1 MKLKESVSYG
11 VSISKPGKPS
21 IIFWILILVCS
32 FSVGFALFNKDSEDY
47 RHHTEILGV
56 TSGMIYF
63 TVWLMAGVTVAF
75 ITGAL
80 SFIDYFVKRSLSTTV
95 IGSASLVIGIYEIFY
110 FFVRIKDPSS
120 TVDIYSRWF
129 ICRSLHLVLAF
140 GATLYFSYSSLKAI
154 RNPNNRN
161 SRLLSFHIFNLL
173 ALLLAVA
180 ATFLLEHE
188 LFWHVSLS
196 GVRHPFEI
204 VLIAFYLYFAFV
216 LLPVFLKRFPSVFG
230 HLLRLSVIPAVLS
243 SLLIAFNDQPFD
255 VFFNTAY
262 FLRISQYLMPLLGI
276 GLNYIESSSRERR
289 TVMQLRNQIRE
300 RIHAQQ
306 KLQQREALLASA
318 EKIAHLGSW
327 HYHPESG
334 DLEWSDEMYTIFGE
348 EVNAF
353 NPDSKQWKDWVLE
366 PYWDM
371 VSEKMTSAVLNKG
384 SYNMEFQIKRSS
396 GQIRHILA
404 QGYYSNEDNRLLNIM
419 LDLTEVKE
427 AGFRVEQSEALLK
440 EAEALSHN
448 GSWEWNQEKN
458 IFFWS
463 DEMYR
468 IHGLEPQK
476 EEIDLRFYLNL
487 IHPDD
492 VEHFVTILA
501 DTQFL
506 LNAFSINYR
515 IVRPD
520 GEVRHLSLNGKF
532 KTDFSG
538 NVQKILGN
546 TQDVT
551 DLKLASE
558 KLEQSESIYKTIVRN
573 VPDSAIF
580 LFDKELKL
588 ILSGGPALSIIDP
601 ASNISNAHN
610 FHYLFFKNKD
620 SQPLLY
626 FNMAFDGQEN
636 RVEHRIGTKV
646 FKIVF
651 TPVYLSGGSVFGVM
665 VVMNDITDLKHA
677 QQSLEGKINELNRSN
692 SDLEQFAYIA
702 SHDLQE
708 PLRKIRAFGERLNIR
723 YRDHLQDEGVDYLNR
738 MNSASE
744 RMQLLINDLL
754 TFSRISKIEEQ
765 LKPVSLSESIR
776 QVAHDLE
783 FSFEKQKATIN
794 IDCPDHVRVAPSLLR
809 HLFQNLFSN
818 SLKFARK
825 DELLVINVRSVIA
838 EGSSHIALDG
848 NKKYCKIEVSD
859 NGIGFE
865 NQFAEKIF
873 ILFHRL
879 HSRQEYDGTGIG
891 LAICKKIVENH
902 NGIIEAEG
910 RENKGSVFRIFFP
923 AD

>member
-21 IIFWILILVCS
+21 IIFWILIFVCATS
-32 FSVGFALFNKDSEDY
+32 CLFALINRSSEGY
-47 RHHTEILGV
+47 LLQTKIPGV
-56 TSGMIYF
+56 SIGMIYF
-63 TVWLMAGVTVAF
+63 TVWLMAGITVAF

-95 IGSASLVIGIYEIFY
+95 IGSASLAIGSYEVFY
-110 FFVRIKDPSS
+110 FFVGLDEPSS
-120 TVDIYSRWF
+120 PTDIYSRWF
-129 ICRSLHLVLAF
+129 ISRSLHLLLVF
-140 GATLYFSYSSLKAI
+140 GTTLYFSYSQLKAI
-154 RNPNNRN
+154 RNPNNRR
-161 SRLLSFHIFNLL
+161 SRLVSFHILSIL
-173 ALLLAVA
+173 ALLLAVS
-180 ATFLLEHE
+180 ATFIYEDKS
-188 LFWHVSLS
+188 FWNVNIFGLK
-196 GVRHPFEI
+196 HPFEI
-204 VLIAFYLYFAFV
+204 VLIIFYLYFAFV
-216 LLPVFLKRFPSVFG
+216 TLPVFLKRFPSSFA
-230 HLLRLSVIPAVLS
+230 HLLRLSVIPAISS

-255 VFFNTAY
+255 AFFNTAY

-276 GLNYIESSSRERR
+276 GLNYIESSSRERY
-289 TVMQLRNQIRE
+289 TVMQLRNQISE
-300 RIHAQQ
+300 RIRTQQ

-327 HYHPESG
+327 HYHPETEE
-334 DLEWSDEMYTIFGE
+334 LEWSDEMFSIFGE
-348 EVNAF
+348 KVNAF
-353 NPDSKQWKDWVLE
+353 KPESRQWKEWVLE
-366 PYWDM
+366 PYWDI
-371 VSEKMTSAVLNKG
+371 VQDKMMGAVQTKG
-384 SYNMEFQIKRSS
+384 SYTVEFQIRRAN
-396 GQIRHILA
+396 GEIRHILA
-404 QGYYSNEDNRLLNIM
+404 QGNYSDEDNRLLNIM
-419 LDLTEVKE
+419 LDLTDIKE
-427 AGFRVEQSEALLK
+427 AAYKVEQSEALLR
-440 EAEALSHN
+440 EAESLSHN

-458 IFFWS
+458 VFFWS

-468 IHGLEPQK
+468 IHGLNPQE

-501 DTQFL
+501 DTQFHL
-506 LNAFSINYR
+506 SAFSINYR

-538 NVQKILGN
+538 NVLNILGN
-546 TQDVT
+546 TQDIT
-551 DLKLASE
+551 ELKLASE

-580 LFDKELKL
+580 LFDKDLKL

-601 ASNISNAHN
+601 GNNISNAHN

-636 RVEHRIGTKV
+636 RVEHRIGNKV
-646 FKIVF
+646 FKIIF
-651 TPVYLSGGSVFGVM
+651 TPVYLSGGSVMGVM

-723 YRDHLQDEGVDYLNR
+723 YRDYLQDEGVDYLNR

-765 LKPVSLSESIR
+765 LKPVSLSESIK
-776 QVAHDLE
+776 QVTHDLE
-783 FSFEKQKATIN
+783 FSFEKQRATLN
-794 IDCPDHVRVAPSLLR
+794 IDCPDNVKVAPSLLR
-809 HLFQNLFSN
+809 HLLQNLFSN

-825 DELLVINVRSVIA
+825 EEPLIIEVRSEIVA
-838 EGSSHIALDG
+838 GSSHIALDG
-848 NKKYCKIEVSD
+848 NKKYCKIEVVD

-865 NQFAEKIF
+865 NQFSEKIF

-879 HSRQEYDGTGIG
+879 HSRQEYEGTGIG

-910 RENKGSVFRIFFP
+910 LENKGSVFRIFLP